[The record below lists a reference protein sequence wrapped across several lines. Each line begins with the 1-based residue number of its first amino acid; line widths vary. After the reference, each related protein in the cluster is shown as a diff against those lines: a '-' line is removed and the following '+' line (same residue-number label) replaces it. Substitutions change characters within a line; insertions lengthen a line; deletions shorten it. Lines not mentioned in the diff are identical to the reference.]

1 MVTRS
6 LGPIGLHLPHI
17 FSSNN
22 SSRRN
27 ASLGSNESK
36 TRLVSTLRLLI
47 PRLRL
52 LQKKDTA
59 SSVVQRRELS
69 QLLSEGRD
77 ASARIRVE
85 NVIATDI
92 AVEVMEMVELYCEL
106 LLARANVLDQ
116 MAFSDQGTRARL
128 RAKELLKKR
137 SQEQAGAT
145 VSATTGVKGAGESTG
160 SRFGFSWLGAGAQK
174 KEAERAAPITASGSA
189 AEDSSDG
196 LADGDNPY
204 MDTALDEAATVV
216 FYAWHRFPHEV
227 REFTML
233 RTMLGER
240 YGKEFMTLAQDNKV
254 DSVKVPDRLLKGL
267 RVRPPGQELV
277 ESYLREIAKAY
288 GVEWHGAEEELGSA
302 PTEFVDNLDDRG
314 DGDGDAEEPQLPQ
327 TPSKQQGDSAS
338 TPNLSEARRASETS
352 ELTKATPPRGL
363 AAGRSPVSVAPPAP
377 RTDNPNPRVKLPGT
391 EGKAAAVSKEDG
403 GSKSKSNTNGVPE
416 LDELTRRF
424 ADLKRRP

>member
-1 MVTRS
+1 MPPSAQT
-6 LGPIGLHLPHI
+6 
-17 FSSNN
+17 
-22 SSRRN
+22 
-27 ASLGSNESK
+27 

-85 NVIATDI
+85 NVIATDT

-137 SQEQAGAT
+137 TQEQARAA
-145 VSATTGVKGAGESTG
+145 VSTTAGVKGAGV
-160 SRFGFSWLGAGAQK
+160 LGKALA
-174 KEAERAAPITASGSA
+174 RDSASGSA
-189 AEDSSDG
+189 AEDSGDG
-196 LADGDNPY
+196 LADDDNPY

-233 RTMLGER
+233 RTMLSER

-254 DSVKVPDRLLKGL
+254 DSVKVPDRLVKGL
-267 RVRPPGQELV
+267 RVRPPGHELV
-277 ESYLREIAKAY
+277 ESYLQEIAKAY

-302 PTEFVDNLDDRG
+302 PQEFGDNLDDRG
-314 DGDGDAEEPQLPQ
+314 DGGGDAEEPQLPQ
-327 TPSKQQGDSAS
+327 TPGKQQGDSAS
-338 TPNLSEARRASETS
+338 TPDLSEARRASETS

-363 AAGRSPVSVAPPAP
+363 TAGRSPVSVAPPAP
-377 RTDNPNPRVKLPGT
+377 RTDNPNPKVILPGT

-403 GSKSKSNTNGVPE
+403 GSKSKSNNNGIPE

-424 ADLKRRP
+424 ADLKRKP

>member
-1 MVTRS
+1 M
-6 LGPIGLHLPHI
+6 
-17 FSSNN
+17 
-22 SSRRN
+22 
-27 ASLGSNESK
+27 ESK

-128 RAKELLKKR
+128 RAKDLLKKR
-137 SQEQAGAT
+137 SHEHASAA
-145 VSATTGVKGAGESTG
+145 VSTTAGVKGAGDSTG
-160 SRFGFSWLGAGAQK
+160 SRFGFSWLGGGGQK
-174 KEAERAAPITASGSA
+174 KEAERVAPITAPGSA

-196 LADGDNPY
+196 LADEENPY

-254 DSVKVPDRLLKGL
+254 DTVKVPDRLLKSL

-288 GVEWHGAEEELGSA
+288 GVEWRGAEEELGSA
-302 PTEFVDNLDDRG
+302 PPEFVEDLG
-314 DGDGDAEEPQLPQ
+314 DGGNGDAEEPQLPQ
-327 TPSKQQGDSAS
+327 TPGKQQGDSALR
-338 TPNLSEARRASETS
+338 PNISEARRASETS

-363 AAGRSPVSVAPPAP
+363 ASGRSPVSVAPPAP
-377 RTDNPNPRVKLPGT
+377 RMDNLNPRVKLPGT
-391 EGKAAAVSKEDG
+391 EGKASAVPKEDG
-403 GSKSKSNTNGVPE
+403 ASQHKINNSGIPE

>member
-1 MVTRS
+1 MPPSAQT
-6 LGPIGLHLPHI
+6 
-17 FSSNN
+17 
-22 SSRRN
+22 
-27 ASLGSNESK
+27 

-59 SSVVQRRELS
+59 SSVAQRRELS

-137 SQEQAGAT
+137 TQEQAGAT
-145 VSATTGVKGAGESTG
+145 ASTTAGVKGAGENTG
-160 SRFGFSWLGAGAQK
+160 SRFGFSWLGGGAQK
-174 KEAERAAPITASGSA
+174 KEAERAPITSSGSA
-189 AEDSSDG
+189 DDSGDG
-196 LADGDNPY
+196 LADEDNPY

-240 YGKEFMTLAQDNKV
+240 YGKEFMTLAQDNKL
-254 DSVKVPDRLLKGL
+254 DTVKVPDRLLKGL
-267 RVRPPGQELV
+267 RLRPPGQELV

-288 GVEWHGAEEELGSA
+288 GVEWRGAEEELGSA
-302 PTEFVDNLDDRG
+302 PPEFVDDL
-314 DGDGDAEEPQLPQ
+314 GDGDAEEPQLPQ
-327 TPSKQQGDSAS
+327 TPSKQQGDSALR
-338 TPNLSEARRASETS
+338 PNLSEARRASETS

-363 AAGRSPVSVAPPAP
+363 TAGRSPVSVAPPAP

-391 EGKAAAVSKEDG
+391 EGKAAAVPKDD
-403 GSKSKSNTNGVPE
+403 GSKSKSNNSGIPE

>member
-1 MVTRS
+1 M
-6 LGPIGLHLPHI
+6 
-17 FSSNN
+17 
-22 SSRRN
+22 
-27 ASLGSNESK
+27 ESK

-77 ASARIRVE
+77 TSARIRVE

-137 SQEQAGAT
+137 TQEQAVAT
-145 VSATTGVKGAGESTG
+145 ASTTARVKGAGENTG
-160 SRFGFSWLGAGAQK
+160 SLFGFSWLGGGAQK
-174 KEAERAAPITASGSA
+174 KETERAAPIASGSA
-189 AEDSSDG
+189 DDSDDG
-196 LADGDNPY
+196 LADEDNPY

-254 DSVKVPDRLLKGL
+254 DTVKVPERLLKSL

-288 GVEWHGAEEELGSA
+288 GVEWYGAEEELGSA
-302 PTEFVDNLDDRG
+302 PPEFVDDLGDGG
-314 DGDGDAEEPQLPQ
+314 DGDTEEPQLPQ
-327 TPSKQQGDSAS
+327 TPGKQQGDSALR
-338 TPNLSEARRASETS
+338 PNLSEARRASETS

-391 EGKAAAVSKEDG
+391 QGKAAVVSKEDS
-403 GSKSKSNTNGVPE
+403 SKSKSNNSGIPE

-424 ADLKRRP
+424 ADLTRRP

>member
-1 MVTRS
+1 MPPSAQT
-6 LGPIGLHLPHI
+6 
-17 FSSNN
+17 
-22 SSRRN
+22 
-27 ASLGSNESK
+27 

-52 LQKKDTA
+52 LQKKDNA

-69 QLLSEGRD
+69 QLLSEGRE

-116 MAFSDQGTRARL
+116 LAFAEQGNRARI

-137 SQEQAGAT
+137 TQAH
-145 VSATTGVKGAGESTG
+145 AGTAPTEAGKSESSG
-160 SRFGFSWLGAGAQK
+160 SRFGFGWLGGGAQ
-174 KEAERAAPITASGSA
+174 KEAERSGTPATAAGA
-189 AEDSSDG
+189 AEDSGDA
-196 LADGDNPY
+196 LALEEENPY
-204 MDTALDEAATVV
+204 MDTALDEAAVV
-216 FYAWHRFPHEV
+216 IFYAWHRFPHEL
-227 REFTML
+227 RELTML

-254 DSVKVPDRLLKGL
+254 DTVKVPDRLLKGL

-277 ESYLREIAKAY
+277 ELYLREIAKAY
-288 GVEWHGAEEELGSA
+288 GVEWAGGEEEMNTQELGDA
-302 PTEFVDNLDDRG
+302 PPEFVDDIQGGGG
-314 DGDGDAEEPQLPQ
+314 DGDEAALPQ
-327 TPSKQQGDSAS
+327 TPSKQDGAR
-338 TPNLSEARRASETS
+338 TNLETRRASEAS

-377 RTDNPNPRVKLPGT
+377 RTDNPNPRVKVPGT
-391 EGKAAAVSKEDG
+391 EGKDEGVSKE
-403 GSKSKSNTNGVPE
+403 GSEAATRGKSNNGIPE

>member
-1 MVTRS
+1 M
-6 LGPIGLHLPHI
+6 
-17 FSSNN
+17 
-22 SSRRN
+22 
-27 ASLGSNESK
+27 ESK

-77 ASARIRVE
+77 TSARIRVE

-137 SQEQAGAT
+137 TQEQAGAT
-145 VSATTGVKGAGESTG
+145 VSTTAGVKGAGESTG
-160 SRFGFSWLGAGAQK
+160 SRFGFSWLGGGAQK

-189 AEDSSDG
+189 ADDSDE
-196 LADGDNPY
+196 DNPY
-204 MDTALDEAATVV
+204 IDTALDEAATVV

-254 DSVKVPDRLLKGL
+254 DTVKVPDRLLKGL

-277 ESYLREIAKAY
+277 ESYLREIANAY

-302 PTEFVDNLDDRG
+302 PTEFVDDLGDGG

-327 TPSKQQGDSAS
+327 TPGKQQGDSAPR
-338 TPNLSEARRASETS
+338 PNLSEARRASETS

-391 EGKAAAVSKEDG
+391 EGKAAAVPKEG
-403 GSKSKSNTNGVPE
+403 GASKSKSNNNGIPE

>member
-1 MVTRS
+1 M
-6 LGPIGLHLPHI
+6 
-17 FSSNN
+17 
-22 SSRRN
+22 
-27 ASLGSNESK
+27 ESK

-77 ASARIRVE
+77 TSARIRVE

-137 SQEQAGAT
+137 TQEQAGAT
-145 VSATTGVKGAGESTG
+145 VSTTAGVKGAGESTS
-160 SRFGFSWLGAGAQK
+160 SRFGFSWLGGGAQK

-189 AEDSSDG
+189 ADDSDE
-196 LADGDNPY
+196 DNPY
-204 MDTALDEAATVV
+204 IDTALDEAATVV

-254 DSVKVPDRLLKGL
+254 DTVKVPDRLLKGL

-277 ESYLREIAKAY
+277 ESYLREIANAY

-302 PTEFVDNLDDRG
+302 PTEFVDDLGDGG

-327 TPSKQQGDSAS
+327 TPGKQQGDSAPR
-338 TPNLSEARRASETS
+338 PNLSEARRASETS

-391 EGKAAAVSKEDG
+391 EGKAAAVPKEG
-403 GSKSKSNTNGVPE
+403 GASKSKSNNNGIPE

>member
-1 MVTRS
+1 M
-6 LGPIGLHLPHI
+6 
-17 FSSNN
+17 
-22 SSRRN
+22 
-27 ASLGSNESK
+27 ESK

-137 SQEQAGAT
+137 TQEQTGAT
-145 VSATTGVKGAGESTG
+145 ASTTAGVKGAGESTG
-160 SRFGFSWLGAGAQK
+160 SRFGFSWLAGAQK
-174 KEAERAAPITASGSA
+174 KEAERTPITSAGSA
-189 AEDSSDG
+189 DDSGDG
-196 LADGDNPY
+196 LADEDNPY

-240 YGKEFMTLAQDNKV
+240 YGKEFMTLAQDNKL
-254 DSVKVPDRLLKGL
+254 DTVKVPDRLLKGL
-267 RVRPPGQELV
+267 RLRPPGQELV

-288 GVEWHGAEEELGSA
+288 GVEWYGAEEELGSA
-302 PTEFVDNLDDRG
+302 PEEFVDDLG
-314 DGDGDAEEPQLPQ
+314 DGDVEEPQLPQ
-327 TPSKQQGDSAS
+327 TPGKQQGDSAVR
-338 TPNLSEARRASETS
+338 PNVSEARRASETS

-391 EGKAAAVSKEDG
+391 EGKAAVPKDD
-403 GSKSKSNTNGVPE
+403 GSKSKSNNNGIPE